1 VSGTYR
7 LTAMQSR
14 RLLRSNARYVDPT
27 TPAFGNLSPFDLH
40 RAPAFGEHAIFAW

>member
-1 VSGTYR
+1 MSEWFQ

-14 RLLRSNARYVDPT
+14 RLLRSNVDPSK
-27 TPAFGNLSPFDLH
+27 PAFGNLSPFDFH